1 MEHPLSTLEKLL
13 DLVIPDPADCLRE
26 AAELR
31 LKDPNATAEQIARR
45 AVKDSRK
52 WAASVGAATGL
63 AASPITMLPA
73 AIADAAAMLR
83 LEGKLVGTIA
93 ALLDPDSLSNPE
105 NFRRDIIRNVFP
117 GAVSQ
122 ALRKL
127 GVRVGEEATKNLVRK
142 LASREA
148 AKEISERAV
157 KFLGIRLTEKAVAAK
172 TVPLVGA
179 GIGAAWNW
187 TEIQIV
193 GNRTIDYHLG
203 RETPTTRIRK
213 RVKLLFQPPPKQLP
227 GPNTA

>member
-1 MEHPLSTLEKLL
+1 MENLLPNLQKLL
-13 DLVIPDPADCLRE
+13 ELVIPDVEDCRRE

-31 LKDPNATAEQIARR
+31 MKDPDASAETAARR

-63 AASPITMLPA
+63 AASPITLLPA

-93 ALLDPDSLSNPE
+93 ALLDPASLDDPDA
-105 NFRRDIIRNVFP
+105 FRRDIIRNVFP

-127 GVRVGEEATKNLVRK
+127 GVRAGEQATKNLVAK
-142 LASREA
+142 LATRQA
-148 AKEISERAV
+148 VKELSERAA
-157 KFLGIRLTEKAVAAK
+157 KLLGIRLTEKAIASK
-172 TVPLVGA
+172 TIPLVGA

-187 TEIQIV
+187 TEIQLV

-203 RETPTTRIRK
+203 RESPATRFRKRIRALV
-213 RVKLLFQPPPKQLP
+213 RPPRKQLP
-227 GPNTA
+227 AP